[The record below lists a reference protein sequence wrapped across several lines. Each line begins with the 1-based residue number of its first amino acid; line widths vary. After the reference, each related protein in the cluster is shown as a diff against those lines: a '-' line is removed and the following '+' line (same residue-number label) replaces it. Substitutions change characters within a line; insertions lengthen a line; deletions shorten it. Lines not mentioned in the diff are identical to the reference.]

1 MSDRRVYLDYNAT
14 APLTEPC
21 KLSMIEIMN
30 LVGNASSIHKEG
42 RQAKA
47 IIEKAREQISEAI
60 DADTSNLVFTSG
72 ATEGASLVL
81 RDQNVKCSRIEH
93 PCVLSWC
100 DPCLNVSESGRINN
114 INNLKKSMQLAN
126 SETGII
132 QDLPN
137 DLFMSDIVQAIGK
150 IQFSFKKSD
159 ISTAIISGHKI
170 GGPQG
175 VGVVVLNPK
184 VDITPQIIG
193 GGQEMGR
200 RSGTENLVAIA
211 GFGSAVEFAKKKL
224 DDGLWDEV
232 KALRDYLEAELF
244 SNSPNTKCVGHESI
258 RLPNTSCLITPGW
271 KGQMQVMQMDLAG
284 FAISSGSACS
294 SGKVVQGEVLG
305 SLGYD
310 SDLADCAVRV
320 SIGTETT
327 KKEIQCFVK
336 EWAKA
341 FSDWTS
347 CAA

>member
-1 MSDRRVYLDYNAT
+1 M
-14 APLTEPC
+14 
-21 KLSMIEIMN
+21 
-30 LVGNASSIHKEG
+30 
-42 RQAKA
+42 
-47 IIEKAREQISEAI
+47 
-60 DADTSNLVFTSG
+60 
-72 ATEGASLVL
+72 
-81 RDQNVKCSRIEH
+81 
-93 PCVLSWC
+93 
-100 DPCLNVSESGRINN
+100 
-114 INNLKKSMQLAN
+114 
-126 SETGII
+126 
-132 QDLPN
+132 
-137 DLFMSDIVQAIGK
+137 
-150 IQFSFKKSD
+150 
-159 ISTAIISGHKI
+159 
-170 GGPQG
+170 
-175 VGVVVLNPK
+175 VLNPK

-244 SNSPNTKCVGHESI
+244 SNSPHTKCVGHESI